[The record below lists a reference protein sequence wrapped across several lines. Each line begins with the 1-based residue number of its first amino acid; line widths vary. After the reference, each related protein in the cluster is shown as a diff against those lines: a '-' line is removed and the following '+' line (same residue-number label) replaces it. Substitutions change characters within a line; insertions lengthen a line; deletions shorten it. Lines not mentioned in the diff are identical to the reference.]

1 MTKVIAP
8 SHQGGF
14 MKLSQLSMCVGF
26 VSVLMIPMSHSLADD
41 HRVKGS
47 QDLFKASEMIGKN
60 VENPKGDNLGKVED
74 IVIDTT
80 GEVGYAVLSFGG
92 FLGMGDKLF
101 AVPWHALA
109 HSQDGK
115 QLILDVPKDK
125 LENAP
130 GFDKNNWPDMKDAQF
145 RSGISSFYPKTQK
158 TQQPGVH

>member
-1 MTKVIAP
+1 MNI
-8 SHQGGF
+8 SR
-14 MKLSQLSMCVGF
+14 LSTCVGF
-26 VSVLMIPMSHSLADD
+26 ALVLMAPISYSLADD

-60 VENPKGDNLGKVED
+60 VENPNGDNLGKVED
-74 IVIDTT
+74 VVIDTA